1 MVEGNSSF
9 TQILRKKT
17 YGEEFYDLLYRV
29 MRYSPHRRITPVQ
42 ALQHPFFDELRDQA
56 TYTKLKKEYQIPDLF
71 DFATSREATQAE
83 MQALVPEW
91 YN

>member
-1 MVEGNSSF
+1 M
-9 TQILRKKT
+9 
-17 YGEEFYDLLYRV
+17 
-29 MRYSPHRRITPVQ
+29 Q